1 MFKIDSQNDGFGP
14 PKASQNDPKIE
25 SKSDQ
30 KSMQKTK
37 RKKNRH
43 KTKITPSEVQ
53 KSLKNLRKINKNQKI
68 TYSKFDPIWPPKTT
82 QNRTPKRPKN
92 EPKKI
97 TKKERKKER
106 KKKPTCLK
114 NDPNMAPQN
123 DPKTNKKQHQ
133 KTTQK
138 NNAKMTKK
146 PDPAVN
152 GKRRLQTLFV
162 IYKRFCYV
170 FAAYYFY
177 LISFLM
183 YLYVLPVPKNNVQ
196 KKE

>member
-1 MFKIDSQNDGFGP
+1 
-14 PKASQNDPKIE
+14 
-25 SKSDQ
+25 
-30 KSMQKTK
+30 MQKTK

-123 DPKTNKKQHQ
+123 DKKTNKK
-133 KTTQK
+133 TTRKK
-138 NNAKMTKK
+138 N
-146 PDPAVN
+146 
-152 GKRRLQTLFV
+152 
-162 IYKRFCYV
+162 
-170 FAAYYFY
+170 
-177 LISFLM
+177 
-183 YLYVLPVPKNNVQ
+183 Q
-196 KKE
+196 KKNQHKRKNLAMTPSPKKQICQFSPPPPPSSSAQAEWNATLSRFSQARSRFPSSAGPLGLWACGIALSSTGLFPLTLPSSLWF